1 MTLDPRPY
9 TILPYRFMRFGN
21 EVLLVNEA
29 GEYIF
34 LSEDEYSR
42 LRNYKLGAKDEVFL
56 NLKNK
61 HIVTD
66 TDPTL
71 PIYLLATKYR
81 TKKSFLNDFTALH
94 IFIITLRCNQKCRY
108 CQASSEDEGRIEFDM
123 QAETAK
129 KCIEMVF
136 KSPSPAIKIEFQG
149 GEPLLNFDTVK
160 YVVRYAEKLNK
171 LHRRKL

>member
-42 LRNYKLGAKDEVFL
+42 LRNFKLGTKDEVFL

-61 HIVTD
+61 HTVTD
-66 TDPTL
+66 TD
-71 PIYLLATKYR
+71 R
-81 TKKSFLNDFTALH
+81 RFRF
-94 IFIITLRCNQKCRY
+94 IF
-108 CQASSEDEGRIEFDM
+108 
-123 QAETAK
+123 
-129 KCIEMVF
+129 
-136 KSPSPAIKIEFQG
+136 
-149 GEPLLNFDTVK
+149 
-160 YVVRYAEKLNK
+160 
-171 LHRRKL
+171 